1 MPPLTDR
8 ELNAPGGMSTIDGG
22 YMSGY
27 NPALNTPTPTAP
39 SPVSAPTP
47 TPVSAMAQPAPAVPG
62 PNMGSEP
69 DRIKNEAL
77 SIQEILNG
85 RQENNAG
92 FNTGGYEEVYQPTPF
107 DEARANREATRNQ
120 MRLYQAEIDATNQV
134 YDQLL
139 NEARIQGTGRLGSQ
153 RASAARGGLLGSDFA
168 NSQKATVQSFN
179 TDIQRGIGAERTAA
193 IGNIM
198 GKVRQ
203 SVLDEV
209 TAKRNARQ
217 QGAEEYMD
225 FLTRRGERRDNFK
238 NQLVQDAI
246 TQGFDLTQLSEEEL
260 GEYLKDSGISAA
272 DLLATYQ
279 RTQAQQE
286 AANAESG
293 VNDFGFMSTSGGIF
307 RTDPATGEALFIP
320 SGGAGTTSGGS
331 PGRAGAISAPEEVTA
346 FDQARNVISQNP
358 ELTDDQIKAALLEQT
373 DLNVTEINSLID
385 TRENRSIPNFDT
397 QVDTIA
403 EKIFENFDTIE
414 EAQQF
419 ADRGEIT
426 SGGKKYKLTPEQIQA
441 LKTSIEEQR
450 GFFQRL
456 IPGGR

>member
-1 MPPLTDR
+1 MPPLNDR
-8 ELNAPGGMSTIDGG
+8 ELNAPGGQSVLPNGAQTGLPTNFNPSISTGG
-22 YMSGY
+22 V
-27 NPALNTPTPTAP
+27 NPDFGGSSPTASAPTAP
-39 SPVSAPTP
+39 GVDI
-47 TPVSAMAQPAPAVPG
+47 
-62 PNMGSEP
+62 NSELN
-69 DRIKNEAL
+69 RIQTEAL
-77 SIQEILNG
+77 SIQDILNG
-85 RQENNAG
+85 RQNNNTG
-92 FNTGGYEEVYQPTPF
+92 FNTGGYEEVYQADPF
-107 DEARANREATRNQ
+107 DEDAANRAATRNQ
-120 MRLYQAEIDATNQV
+120 MKLYQAEIDATNQV

-153 RASAARGGLLGSDFA
+153 RAGAARGGLLGSDFA
-168 NSQKATVQSFN
+168 NSQKANVQSYN
-179 TDIQRGIGAERTAA
+179 TDINRGIGAERTAA

-198 GKVRQ
+198 SKVRD
-203 SVLDEV
+203 SVLTEV

-217 QGAEEYMD
+217 AGAEEYMD

-246 TQGFDLTQLSEEEL
+246 TQGFDLTQLSEQEL
-260 GEYLKDSGISAA
+260 GEYLKDSGINAQ

-279 RTQAQQE
+279 RTQAEQ
-286 AANAESG
+286 AAQAAESPA
-293 VNDFGFMSTSGGIF
+293 NDFGFMSTSGGIF
-307 RTDPATGEALFIP
+307 RTDPATGEAMFIP
-320 SGGAGTTSGGS
+320 SGGASGTSSTGSTGGGS
-331 PGRAGAISAPEEVTA
+331 STGASEGVTA
-346 FDQARNVISQNP
+346 FDQARDVISQNS

-450 GFFQRL
+450 GFFQKL